1 MHLKR
6 LELSGF
12 KTFADRTELVFG
24 PGITAIVGPN
34 GSGKSNLADAIR
46 WVLGETSWRALRSQR
61 TEDVIFAG
69 TSTRRAH
76 GLAEVHL
83 TVDNEDGT
91 LPLEFTEIT
100 VTRRATR
107 AGDSEFLL
115 NRTPCRLRDIQTL
128 FLGTGLGGRAYA
140 MIGQGEVEAVLE
152 SSPAERRA
160 LLEEAAGLSRYKRRQ
175 HEAGRRLEHARQN
188 LTRVLDR
195 LAELEARGRE
205 LAQQA
210 ERARL
215 YQEYQERLRR
225 AERDLQV
232 EEYRRVRAHLRRLS
246 NHLQAAQQRRQEA
259 RTVAEGLHRELQQ
272 ARSRAQHARA
282 ALEAVQA
289 ELVRAVEE
297 AARAEQEARLVA
309 QRASAAAHMR
319 DRIRQELERFL
330 ERRGEAAAALARL
343 REEVARRDQEV
354 HESSLRLDHAR
365 RDVEAAQQQ
374 VRQAEEAVQAAQA
387 DLMELE
393 HARTQ
398 AHGAR
403 AAARSRWESLASRE
417 RALRAQLDRL
427 EQERRGLEDRRGA
440 LREEL
445 RRLEGELRAA
455 TEQLA
460 ALRHR
465 LEALAQARGEV
476 EQARRELEFH
486 RQSHRARLA
495 VLEEAQAQLLGYEA
509 GARQVLLGQRETP
522 GRFAGVRGA
531 LVDFLDVD
539 REHRAAVEA
548 ALLDRLFSLVVDSW
562 ESARRVLAAVDSE
575 STSFLVVEAVPR
587 SGEARPPAV
596 PDRAPGVVGLA
607 SGLVRCPPL
616 VRGLVDAA
624 LTRTLVVE
632 DLDAALEV
640 LSWGWEGK
648 VVTLAGELVT
658 PDGLLTV
665 RRNGSGGP
673 LGRVQEISALRA
685 ALEELARKEEEL
697 SARWRE
703 VQAEE
708 EAVRAQVQ
716 DLQARVEALGGQSHQ
731 VREDLARVEAQLGG
745 QPSLEEDVRLEL
757 SQVRRQLEEAR
768 DEETRWA
775 ADLQRLGEELAE
787 ARKALER
794 ARRRHQEAEEA
805 AKAASARL
813 GAWQVTHAEVVASC
827 RAARSRLDEL
837 EAEQR
842 SAEAT
847 GARLREELEA
857 AEEEVRRLEEAAGQ
871 AAGAAAHAAE
881 SLQRLRSASES
892 AARAKE
898 EAESSAAELEP
909 RVAEAEDAVRATEED
924 VHRVELRAAQVGTE
938 LGALQRRIREA
949 YGQDPEVLDSAVP
962 ERLDREALLGEV
974 EALQGLLASLG
985 PVNPQ
990 AVQEYREVQDRY
1002 EALQA
1007 QARDV
1012 QEAAALVAEL
1022 SSRLEG
1028 VLRQRF
1034 GDTFREVNHH
1044 FQECFRRLFGG
1055 GRASLERVT
1064 LEDGEEGVEVTA
1076 QPPGKK
1082 VRSLAAL
1089 SGGERVLVAL
1099 ALVFALLR
1107 THPSPFCVFDEIEAA
1122 LDDANTRRVV
1132 SLLQEL
1138 AQRSQVVIITHNKA
1152 TMEAADTLYGV
1163 TTQEPGV
1170 SSVVSMRVTRPAPEP
1185 AGVR

>member
-1 MHLKR
+1 MHLRR

-69 TSTRRAH
+69 TSARRAH

-83 TVDNEDGT
+83 TVDNEDGA
-91 LPLEFTEIT
+91 LPLEFSEIT

-107 AGDSEFLL
+107 AGDSEFFL
-115 NRTPCRLRDIQTL
+115 NRMPCRLRDIQTL

-140 MIGQGEVEAVLE
+140 MIGQGEVEAVLD

-175 HEAGRRLEHARQN
+175 QEASRRLEHARWN

-195 LAELEARGRE
+195 LAELEARSRE
-205 LAQQA
+205 LAHQA

-215 YQEYQERLRR
+215 HQEYQERLRR
-225 AERDLQV
+225 AERDLQL

-246 NHLQAAQQRRQEA
+246 GQLQAAQQRRAEA
-259 RTVAEGLHRELQQ
+259 QAVAEGLQRELQQ

-282 ALEAVQA
+282 ALEAIQA

-330 ERRGEAAAALARL
+330 QRRREATAAATRL
-343 REEVARRDQEV
+343 REEVARRDREV
-354 HESSLRLDHAR
+354 EESAFQLAQAQRA
-365 RDVEAAQQQ
+365 VEAAQQQ
-374 VRQAEEAVQAAQA
+374 VRQAQDAVQAAQG
-387 DLMELE
+387 DLVELE

-398 AHGAR
+398 AHSTR

-427 EQERRGLEDRRGA
+427 GEERRGLEDRRWV
-440 LREEL
+440 LREEV
-445 RRLEGELRAA
+445 RRLEGELEAA
-455 TEQLA
+455 TEELA
-460 ALRHR
+460 VLRHR
-465 LEALAQARGEV
+465 REALAQTRGEL
-476 EQARRELEFH
+476 EQARRELEIQ
-486 RQSHRARLA
+486 RLSHQARLA
-495 VLEEAQAQLLGYEA
+495 VLEEAQAQLVGYEA
-509 GARQVLLGQRETP
+509 GARRVLLGQRETP
-522 GRFAGVRGA
+522 GRFVGVRGA
-531 LVDFLDVD
+531 LVDYLDVD

-562 ESARRVLAAVDSE
+562 ESARKVLAAVDSE
-575 STSFLVVEAVPR
+575 STSFLVVEAAPQSVDAVPP
-587 SGEARPPAV
+587 G
-596 PDRAPGVVGLA
+596 PDRACGVVGPA
-607 SGLVRCPPL
+607 FQLVRCPPL
-616 VRGLVDAA
+616 VEGLVRAA
-624 LTRTLVVE
+624 LARTLVVE
-632 DLDAALEV
+632 DLDAAIAVRSL
-640 LSWGWEGK
+640 GWDGK

-658 PDGLLTV
+658 PDGLLTA
-665 RRNGSGGP
+665 RRNGSSGP
-673 LGRVQEISALRA
+673 LGRVQEISALRTS
-685 ALEELARKEEEL
+685 LEELARQEEEL
-697 SARWRE
+697 SSRWRE
-703 VQAEE
+703 VQAQE
-708 EAVRAQVQ
+708 EALRARAQ
-716 DLQARVEALGGQSHQ
+716 DLEARVEAVGAQSRR
-731 VREDLARVEAQLGG
+731 VREDLAGVEAQLGG
-745 QPSLEEDVRLEL
+745 QPAMEGDLRLEL
-757 SQVRRQLEEAR
+757 SQVRQQLEETR
-768 DEETRWA
+768 EEEARWA
-775 ADLQRLGEELAE
+775 ADLQRLGEELAG
-787 ARKALER
+787 ARKALE
-794 ARRRHQEAEEA
+794 ASRRRHQEAEEA
-805 AKAASARL
+805 AKAAF
-813 GAWQVTHAEVVASC
+813 AWAAECQVKHAELVAGC

-842 SAEAT
+842 SADAAE
-847 GARLREELEA
+847 ARLREELEA
-857 AEEEVRRLEEAAGQ
+857 AEDEVRRLEQDAAQ
-871 AAGAAAHAAE
+871 AAQAAAEAAE
-881 SLQRLRSASES
+881 SLKQLRSTSEG

-898 EAESSAAELEP
+898 QAESSAAELEP
-909 RVAEAEDAVRATEED
+909 RVADAEEAVHATEED
-924 VHRVELRAAQVGTE
+924 VHRLELRATQVVTE
-938 LGALQRRIREA
+938 LGAIQRRIREG
-949 YGQDPEVLDSAVP
+949 YGQDPEALDSTVP
-962 ERLDREALLGEV
+962 ERLDRESLLGEV

-990 AVQEYREVQDRY
+990 ALEEYREVQDRY
-1002 EALQA
+1002 QTLQA

-1012 QEAAALVAEL
+1012 EEAAAVLAQL

-1034 GDTFREVNHH
+1034 GDTFREVNDH
-1044 FQECFRRLFGG
+1044 FQDCFRRLFGG

-1064 LEDGEEGVEVTA
+1064 LEDGEEGVEVAA

-1107 THPSPFCVFDEIEAA
+1107 THASPFCVFDEIEAA

-1132 SLLQEL
+1132 GLLQEL

-1185 AGVR
+1185 AGVV